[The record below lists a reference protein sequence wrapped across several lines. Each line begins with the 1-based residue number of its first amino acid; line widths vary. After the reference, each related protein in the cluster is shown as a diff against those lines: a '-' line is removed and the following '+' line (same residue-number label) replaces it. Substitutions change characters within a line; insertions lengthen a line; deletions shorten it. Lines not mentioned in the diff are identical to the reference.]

1 MLHILV
7 HELLGNKW
15 ISAYFFRFSFV
26 AKLQLI
32 EQSSYLPL
40 SFKNKFIVRTPH
52 LIKMALLKE
61 DKGLYRDLLF
71 RPPRA
76 QVLQIY
82 NALDLIGLP

>member
-1 MLHILV
+1 
-7 HELLGNKW
+7 
-15 ISAYFFRFSFV
+15 
-26 AKLQLI
+26 
-32 EQSSYLPL
+32 
-40 SFKNKFIVRTPH
+40 
-52 LIKMALLKE
+52 MALLKE